1 MARSLLTL
9 LFFSA
14 VVALLSMSLT
24 LLKSRL
30 SDITEISINNMLNLH
45 WLWEYKWYLVGVILI
60 ALPWIISTFMIAQ
73 IAKEL

>member
-1 MARSLLTL
+1 
-9 LFFSA
+9 
-14 VVALLSMSLT
+14 MSLT